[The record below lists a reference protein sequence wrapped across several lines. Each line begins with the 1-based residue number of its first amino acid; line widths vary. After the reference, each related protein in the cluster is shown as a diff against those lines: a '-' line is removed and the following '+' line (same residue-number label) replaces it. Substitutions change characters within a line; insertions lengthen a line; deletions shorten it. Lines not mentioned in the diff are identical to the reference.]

1 MPDAITA
8 LIGPRPRAAL
18 LDELARDV
26 DLGAKL
32 VVTVSAMVAGAA
44 LYGAALGLWR
54 GGAQIAYAAIKL
66 PLVLIATATLTMVF
80 NWMAAVLLGLRV
92 RFAQVAVL
100 SFLALGVAAV
110 LLASLAPVALLFA
123 VSAPVPSLEARTT
136 HNLLYLL
143 HTAMVGGAG
152 FAGMAVLWGTL
163 RRLAGRPKSPDGGR
177 DSSGRPESTEG
188 LGQDSGPEARDR
200 GALAGDRHRAKRIFA
215 AWVLSF
221 ALVGGEVAWALRP
234 FVGSI
239 YHPSAFLRPDALDGN
254 VYEFVAYDVMPYLLL
269 GKGYLLLGKEPVP
282 ARNSG
287 GDLNG

>member
-1 MPDAITA
+1 MSDAITA
-8 LIGPRPRAAL
+8 LIGPRPREAL

-32 VVTVSAMVAGAA
+32 AATVAAMVAGAA

-54 GGAQIAYAAIKL
+54 GGAQVAYAAIKL
-66 PLVLIATATLTMVF
+66 PLVLIVTATLTMVF
-80 NWMAAVLLGLRV
+80 NWMAAVLLGLKI

-110 LLASLAPVALLFA
+110 LLASLAPVAWLFA
-123 VSAPVPSLEARTT
+123 VSVPAPSLEARAT

-143 HTAMVGGAG
+143 HTVMVGGAG
-152 FAGMAVLWGTL
+152 LAGMAVLWRTL
-163 RRLAGRPKSPDGGR
+163 ERLEGRPKSPAGGR
-177 DSSGRPESTEG
+177 GSSGRPSSTDG

-200 GALAGDRHRAKRIFA
+200 GALANDGRRARRIFA

-239 YHPSAFLRPDALDGN
+239 YYPPAFLRPDALDGN
-254 VYEFVAYDVMPYLLL
+254 VYEFVTYDVLPYLLL
-269 GKGYLLLGKEPVP
+269 GEQTP
-282 ARNSG
+282 REDG
-287 GDLNG
+287 GD